1 MRSNGRS
8 FGALAAVCAL
18 LLGFFA
24 AGCTP
29 ENGKDGNPG
38 SAETVPLTEADTP
51 GAAPGGTGQ
60 TGTTREDGTPEAPGT
75 DRGDGVLTA
84 DPDAGVYT
92 PYY

>member
-1 MRSNGRS
+1 MCSNGRRL
-8 FGALAAVCAL
+8 GVPAAVCAL

-24 AGCTP
+24 VGCTP
-29 ENGKDGNPG
+29 ENGQAERPG
-38 SAETVPLTEADTP
+38 SAETVLSTEADTTGAEP
-51 GAAPGGTGQ
+51 GKTGQ
-60 TGTTREDGTPEAPGT
+60 TDTTREDGTPETPGT

>member
-1 MRSNGRS
+1 MCSNGRRL
-8 FGALAAVCAL
+8 GVPAAVCAL

-24 AGCTP
+24 VGCTP
-29 ENGKDGNPG
+29 ENGQAERPG
-38 SAETVPLTEADTP
+38 SAETVLSTEAD
-51 GAAPGGTGQ
+51 
-60 TGTTREDGTPEAPGT
+60 TTREDGTPETPGT